1 MLLVQRIFT
10 RSPLTLICTL
20 QVGKQM
26 MAVGVAIEDHFG
38 KEPQDIEGGL
48 VSGAAGKDTRV
59 VIFQTRPQL

>member
-1 MLLVQRIFT
+1 V
-10 RSPLTLICTL
+10 

-26 MAVGVAIEDHFG
+26 MNVGVAIENHFK

-48 VSGAAGKDTRV
+48 LAGAAGEPMRM

>member
-1 MLLVQRIFT
+1 
-10 RSPLTLICTL
+10 
-20 QVGKQM
+20 M